1 MAASQPRHFQRYA
14 LPMAGPITIDIPHD
28 LGRAEAKRRMMAG
41 VDKVARHI
49 PGGGE
54 VSSSWPTE
62 DRMTLTIAAMGQK
75 ISADLDVEDRLVKVR
90 LAVPLMLSFMAGPIT
105 AIVQKS
111 AEELLL
117 NDAAQTEG

>member
-1 MAASQPRHFQRYA
+1 
-14 LPMAGPITIDIPHD
+14 MAGPIIIDIPHD
-28 LGRAEAKRRMMAG
+28 LGRTEAKRRMMAG

-54 VSSSWPTE
+54 VSSSWPSE

-90 LAVPLMLSFMAGPIT
+90 LAVPLMLSFMSGPIT

-117 NDAAQTEG
+117 NDAARTEG